1 MRIIIIED
9 EIPALEKLKRY
20 LDKFPEEIEVIA
32 ESRSV
37 EDSVKAISEAENYD
51 LIFMDIQLLDGLSFE
66 IFDRVQITRPVIF
79 TTAYD
84 EYALDAFKVNSIDYL
99 LKPITYTDLSRALK
113 KYQNLKNQFNPQ
125 QFSDRIK
132 ELKNS
137 GYKDRFI
144 VKKGNHLHSIK
155 TKDIAAFYADGRTI
169 YLVDSL
175 QKKYII
181 DYRLEQVDEAVDS
194 STFFKINRGCIVN
207 INHIQDVVMY
217 SSSRLKIK
225 LSVKVDKDLVVSR
238 DKVQEFKK
246 WYSGS

>member
-9 EIPALEKLKRY
+9 ELPALEKLKRY
-20 LDKFPEEIEVIA
+20 LEKFPEDIEVIA

-37 EDSVKAISEAENYD
+37 EDSVKAISKVDDYD

-66 IFDRVQITRPVIF
+66 IFDQVKIARPVIF

-113 KYQNLKNQFNPQ
+113 KYHNLKDQFNPV
-125 QFSDRIK
+125 QFSNSIK

-144 VKKGNHLHSIK
+144 VKKGNHLHSIR
-155 TKDIAAFYADGRTI
+155 TEDIAAFYADGRTI

-181 DYRLEQVDEAVDS
+181 DYRLEQVIETVDPS
-194 STFFKINRGCIVN
+194 SFYKINRGCIVN
-207 INHIQDVVMY
+207 INHIRDVVIY
-217 SSSRLKIK
+217 SSSRLKVK
-225 LSVKVDKDLVVSR
+225 LSVNVDKDLIVSR